1 MVVLGQYKAVLVGFC
16 WYRLLLEDLYFDD
29 LCFYGNG
36 LIVGGFNGFYG
47 KMLIVGGFNGFYGK
61 ILIVGGFNCFC
72 GKILIVGGFNC
83 RLSICDYWLSWT
95 NTVLEAKIQA
105 TLLILRRGA
114 LSRTE
119 WLSIEQN
126 G

>member
-16 WYRLLLEDLYFDD
+16 WYLLLEDLYFDD

-47 KMLIVGGFNGFYGK
+47 KILIVGEFNCFCGK

-72 GKILIVGGFNC
+72 GKILIVVI
-83 RLSICDYWLSWT
+83 S
-95 NTVLEAKIQA
+95 
-105 TLLILRRGA
+105 
-114 LSRTE
+114 
-119 WLSIEQN
+119 
-126 G
+126 

>member
-1 MVVLGQYKAVLVGFC
+1 MSRVGGNLSRKWPEIYRQYIPVV
-16 WYRLLLEDLYFDD
+16 EDLYFDD

-72 GKILIVGGFNC
+72 GKILIVVI
-83 RLSICDYWLSWT
+83 S
-95 NTVLEAKIQA
+95 
-105 TLLILRRGA
+105 
-114 LSRTE
+114 
-119 WLSIEQN
+119 
-126 G
+126 

>member
-1 MVVLGQYKAVLVGFC
+1 MFGLVGWFC
-16 WYRLLLEDLYFDD
+16 FVCLYFDD

-72 GKILIVGGFNC
+72 GKILIVVI
-83 RLSICDYWLSWT
+83 S
-95 NTVLEAKIQA
+95 
-105 TLLILRRGA
+105 
-114 LSRTE
+114 
-119 WLSIEQN
+119 
-126 G
+126 